1 MVRPGAGL
9 RGDPVSL
16 REAVLACRR
25 DFESQFDDPDPE
37 VVAWAMV
44 QFDGMALAGHAAELE
59 ELRKLPEPEK
69 VVLGYLL
76 SVEG

>member
-1 MVRPGAGL
+1 MSVRAT
-9 RGDPVSL
+9 
-16 REAVLACRR
+16 VLACRR

-44 QFDGMALAGHAAELE
+44 QFDGMALAGHAVELE

-69 VVLGYLL
+69 VVLAHLL